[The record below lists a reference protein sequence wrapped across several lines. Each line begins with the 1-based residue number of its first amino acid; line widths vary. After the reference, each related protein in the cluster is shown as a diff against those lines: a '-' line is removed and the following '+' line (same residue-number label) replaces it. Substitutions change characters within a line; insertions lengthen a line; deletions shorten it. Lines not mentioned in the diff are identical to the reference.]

1 MCTFGTQKGRTT
13 ELIQALTRRV
23 IKVEL
28 RKIVDVNN
36 CLNKIL
42 EKKLSPQTSFKM
54 IRAKKDLEPYVD
66 SAVESLQKY
75 ADEIEDEPPQTQ
87 KQLISQEENK
97 ILDEDVDYS
106 FKQQL
111 TLDDLPEIEGY
122 VIEGILPLVKED
134 TLDE

>member
-1 MCTFGTQKGRTT
+1 M
-13 ELIQALTRRV
+13 
-23 IKVEL
+23 IKMEL
-28 RKIVDVNN
+28 RKIVDANN
-36 CLNKIL
+36 CLNKLL

-54 IRAKKDLEPYVD
+54 IRAKKDIEPYVD

-75 ADEIEDEPPQTQ
+75 AKEIEDEPQQTQ
-87 KQLISQEENK
+87 KQLISQEESK

-111 TLDDLPEIEGY
+111 TLDDLPDIEGY

>member
-1 MCTFGTQKGRTT
+1 MFTSGTQKEPTT
-13 ELIQALTRRV
+13 QLIQTSTRRV

-36 CLNKIL
+36 CLNKLL

-54 IRAKKDLEPYVD
+54 IQAKKDIEPYVE

-75 ADEIEDEPPQTQ
+75 ANQIEDEPQQTQ
-87 KQLISQEENK
+87 KQLISQEESK
-97 ILDEDVDYS
+97 ILDDDVDYS

>member
-1 MCTFGTQKGRTT
+1 MFTSGTQKEPTT
-13 ELIQALTRRV
+13 QLIQTSTRRV

-36 CLNKIL
+36 CLNKLL

-54 IRAKKDLEPYVD
+54 IQAKKDIEPYVE

-75 ADEIEDEPPQTQ
+75 ANQIEDEPQQTQ
-87 KQLISQEENK
+87 KQLISQEESK